1 MAFSTEPEQIN
12 VEIELL
18 GRRCFQDYH
27 VRLYKAAFHGDW
39 KSAHE
44 IFVKDPKCFSEI
56 ISKNGNTALHIAA
69 AAGKHKFVEELLA
82 HANLTDTQLVQ
93 PNKAGNTAFCLAAA
107 SGVVDLVKEME
118 KHNSNLPN
126 IGGNLGKKPIQMAAM
141 QGHEKVVDHLMTYF
155 TNLSPEDRINLLITV
170 IEKDLYDV
178 ALKILNEDD
187 ELAIKRDG
195 NAVSPLLALARKTPV
210 MSKLSYLEYICN
222 ALKNKWG
229 KQEKDHNGK
238 HELVQQVWKRVIRE
252 RDHESISSF
261 LWFPSPGLLFEA
273 IEVGNN
279 EFIETLV
286 REYPDLIWEVDKQQ
300 KTIFHVAVEY
310 RQEKI
315 FSHIFHLK
323 DVNHLLTE
331 YVHPITGNNILH
343 LAASLPRPEILNK
356 VSGAALQ
363 MQRELLWFQAVK
375 SIVPYQFAHTKN
387 RIIKK
392 SNGIVTDVIEETPGE
407 MYTRVHTNLR
417 KEGEEW
423 MRGTANSCMLVATLV
438 SAMVFQAVFQSPGT
452 HNNNL
457 KCAFVISDALSLLS
471 STASILTFLAILCS
485 TYAEEDFLVSLP
497 LKLIVGLATLLFSI
511 LTMLLAFTMAIITQS
526 PNRSGWIIVA
536 AFAWI
541 VGGVYVWLHFPLLVM
556 VCRSTFGAKYLFRPQ
571 YELLRD

>member
-170 IEKDLYDV
+170 IEKDLYV
-178 ALKILNEDD
+178 
-187 ELAIKRDG
+187 
-195 NAVSPLLALARKTPV
+195 
-210 MSKLSYLEYICN
+210 
-222 ALKNKWG
+222 KNKWG